1 MEKNNNIKP
10 SCCSGNN
17 EQIQD
22 QLPFDK
28 TKNGDIEIKRA
39 VRERYGNI
47 AKDQNSNCGCGSD
60 RLPNDQAL
68 KQYCQNLGY
77 SEKELQ
83 SIPQDTNM
91 GLGCGNPVALAS
103 IQPGETVVD
112 LGSGGGIDC
121 FLAALKAGETGRVI
135 GVDMTPSMIERAR
148 INLEKHKNKYP
159 NVEFRLGEIE
169 HLPISDNS
177 VDIIISNCVIN
188 LSTDKGQV
196 FKEAYRVLKKGG
208 RMMIS
213 DIVITKELPEI
224 IQTSLS
230 SYSGCV
236 AGALLKDVYFQ
247 KIRDAG
253 FSSIEV
259 LQDRAAADFTK
270 DLKEERIRNGE
281 KAKIVLGGKEI
292 DHDFTNEEVE
302 DLGKSIRS
310 IHFSAIK

>member
-1 MEKNNNIKP
+1 MIKNNNIKP
-10 SCCSGNN
+10 TCCSGNN
-17 EQIQD
+17 EQIKD
-22 QLPFDK
+22 QNPIVK
-28 TKNGDIEIKRA
+28 TDNGDIVIKRA

-47 AKDQNSNCGCGSD
+47 AKDFNSNSGCGCGSD
-60 RLPNDQAL
+60 NLPNNQIL
-68 KQYCQNLGY
+68 KQYSQTLGY
-77 SEKELQ
+77 SEKDLISLPLE
-83 SIPQDTNM
+83 SNM

-121 FLAALKAGETGRVI
+121 FLSALKSGETGRVI
-135 GVDMTPSMIERAR
+135 GVDMTPSMLEKAR
-148 INLEKHKNKYP
+148 LNLEKHKKKYP

-177 VDIIISNCVIN
+177 VDVIISNCVIN

-213 DIVITKELPEI
+213 DIVITKDLPEFI
-224 IQTSLS
+224 LTSLS
-230 SYSGCV
+230 SYAGCV
-236 AGALLKDVYFQ
+236 AGAMLKDDYFQ

-259 LQDRAAADFTK
+259 LQDRAAAD
-270 DLKEERIRNGE
+270 LNIAKERKQNQEKPKIIFGE
-281 KAKIVLGGKEI
+281 KEI
-292 DHDFTNEEVE
+292 EVKSYEEVE
-302 DLGKSIRS
+302 AILQSVRS
-310 IHFSAIK
+310 INFSAIK